1 MCSERHVSAF
11 STNTNPGTIPLS
23 TQNPNIHYTMP
34 VFPIMYSTIP
44 TSRQEPRFH
53 PIVPSPTSASISN
66 IQRTSVQ
73 LSELERNRKDKKK
86 YLERLRRA
94 KINNQTKAMYD
105 LVFKM
110 SDETIRKTEICEM
123 LGDCLT
129 VIESFYKNVMEDP
142 ILKARVLPPGLLSNF
157 PEVNDRTQDPAFHTS
172 REDKE
177 NIPTNSN
184 VYAFS
189 LKPSSIQGTSTPVEC
204 RKRKRES
211 VDSGLDQSQRSTSS
225 ILNFSSLLASETPP
239 PPKTFRISPDP
250 KIWRPYQE

>member
-1 MCSERHVSAF
+1 MCSGRHMSAF
-11 STNTNPGTIPLS
+11 STNANQGTVPMS
-23 TQNPNIHYTMP
+23 TQNPGIHYAMP

-53 PIVPSPTSASISN
+53 PIVPSPTSASFSN
-66 IQRTSVQ
+66 IQGTSVQ
-73 LSELERNRKDKKK
+73 LSELERSRKDKKK

-94 KINNQTKAMYD
+94 KINNQTRAMYD

-157 PEVNDRTQDPAFHTS
+157 SEVNDQTQDPAFHPS

-177 NIPTNSN
+177 NILTNSN

-189 LKPSSIQGTSTPVEC
+189 PKPSSIQSTSTSVEC
-204 RKRKRES
+204 RERKRES

-225 ILNFSSLLASETPP
+225 SIPNFSSLLAPETP